1 MSGRVLVV
9 DGANVVGARADGWWK
24 DRAGAAS
31 RLHDDLLHADLPHES
46 VVLVLEG
53 QAKQG
58 VRAGGPES
66 LRVVHASRDG
76 DREIA
81 RQAELAHGRGARVTV
96 VTADRALAANVAR
109 WADTVGPSWLLDR
122 L

>member
-1 MSGRVLVV
+1 MTRVLVI
-9 DGANVVGARADGWWK
+9 DAANVVGARADGWWK
-24 DRAGAAS
+24 DRAGAAG
-31 RLHDDLLHADLPHES
+31 RLHDDLLHASVPHEE

-58 VRAGGPES
+58 VRAGGPPS
-66 LRVVHASRDG
+66 LRVVHAPKDG

-96 VTADRALAANVAR
+96 VSADRALAANVAR
-109 WADTVGPSWLLDR
+109 WAEVVGPSWLLER